1 MRDGFHALPPI
12 PAAGESDSRFRPEFR
27 EFLKEVSW
35 NRFRLLVWGE
45 QIDEPDSNARRPNE
59 RCSEH
64 YEQLLTRS
72 RPSVMVLIARCE
84 RFTAAI
90 PLAVTWK
97 KRFDRP
103 PRSGVGSPSRSNRLI
118 LIRDDIL
125 MTHNLGRRI
134 DGFAFQRENSEN
146 TFRARDAVVHF
157 EQDAPMLRFQA
168 RIREAP
174 ESVSQKLS
182 SCEGARDSRSVNI
195 RVRR

>member
-1 MRDGFHALPPI
+1 
-12 PAAGESDSRFRPEFR
+12 
-27 EFLKEVSW
+27 
-35 NRFRLLVWGE
+35 
-45 QIDEPDSNARRPNE
+45 
-59 RCSEH
+59 
-64 YEQLLTRS
+64 
-72 RPSVMVLIARCE
+72 MVLIAHCE

-146 TFRARDAVVHF
+146 TFVHATQF
-157 EQDAPMLRFQA
+157 SISNKTRQCFDSKREFA
-168 RIREAP
+168 EAP